1 MGKAQSKRSVDI
13 TTEPTKEVQEGS
25 GKMEKIADVDQ
36 LKEQVLNSEPHINEA
51 EATDKEN
58 KLDIDAAENEKDVTT
73 EKEQTK
79 ESGDSAG
86 VVVVTE
92 STITDEANKI
102 IGTENGDET
111 LNDSKVTDEVAAD
124 SNKKPK
130 KEKVKKKWSFRS
142 ISFSKKDKQKP
153 SKKEKDNKDKDAAVA
168 EETPAEQTNGE
179 CEKVPEETT
188 EEVAAAP
195 APVASPENTT
205 VETESPAKP
214 EKLSFKLPVAIEA
227 IVAPV
232 AAAVVAEAEKIVETV
247 SSAAAAIVENGKSVD
262 DVPMP
267 AAIEKSI
274 IEVIKDEVKEVE
286 EVVAAVVADIPAP
299 AAIEEKIIDMVSK
312 VIVEEAP
319 IKKVEVNIEESVP
332 ALQQLEMPI
341 ISATT
346 ITTTQESDP
355 MPPPLPSLPPPSQ
368 VLAFAESA
376 MSAVLPQSDIPTI
389 SADDVNTQV
398 VSDILNNAESLIE
411 EKSAEI
417 VEVVEQKVAAVV
429 ESVKEVIDDIVVPEI
444 ELPAAVEEVKEVIDE
459 IVVPEIEL
467 PAAVEEVKESFEIDV
482 VPVAQEIEKVLEEA
496 VDRVESQ
503 ISENIAEVSAAPS
516 IIGQLI
522 KDATDEIVAQAES
535 LEEMV
540 SDKVGQI
547 ADKIE
552 SLLPEE
558 SNDVLPPPPAIE
570 LDTEVLP
577 PPADEELSV
586 DISSPLPQN
595 SLESLPS
602 PPALESQID
611 ETSASLPAPPPAEI
625 EVEVEAPKEVEIE
638 QPKEQAAIAQV
649 VADSLNKTAEVFN
662 EFTDKLENGNVENG
676 HSEEAATNGNGTT
689 NGHDSPTTESLN
701 GDVEHEKVRI
711 KLNKMCNE
719 LLNIILSFYFPFK
732 IPEKVASI
740 QPPTVGEVTA
750 E

>member
-51 EATDKEN
+51 EATDKEI
-58 KLDIDAAENEKDVTT
+58 KLDLDAAENEKDVTT

-111 LNDSKVTDEVAAD
+111 LNDSKVTEEVAAD

-153 SKKEKDNKDKDAAVA
+153 SKKDNKDKDAAVA
-168 EETPAEQTNGE
+168 EETPAEQTNGD

-247 SSAAAAIVENGKSVD
+247 SSAAAAIVENGNKMID
-262 DVPMP
+262 DVPTA
-267 AAIEKSI
+267 AAIEKSVT
-274 IEVIKDEVKEVE
+274 EVIKDEVKEVE
-286 EVVAAVVADIPAP
+286 EVVAAVVAEIPT
-299 AAIEEKIIDMVSK
+299 AAAVEEKIIDLVSK
-312 VIVEEAP
+312 VIHEETP

-341 ISATT
+341 VSATT

-355 MPPPLPSLPPPSQ
+355 MPPPLPSIPPPSQ

-398 VSDILNNAESLIE
+398 VNDIVKNVESLIE

-429 ESVKEVIDDIVVPEI
+429 ESVKEVFDDIVVPEI
-444 ELPAAVEEVKEVIDE
+444 ELPAAIEEVKENI
-459 IVVPEIEL
+459 
-467 PAAVEEVKESFEIDV
+467 EIDV
-482 VPVAQEIEKVLEEA
+482 APVAQEIEKVLEEA
-496 VDRVESQ
+496 VDHVESQ
-503 ISENIAEVSAAPS
+503 ISEQITEVSAAPS
-516 IIGQLI
+516 IIGQLV
-522 KDATDEIVAQAES
+522 KDATDEIVAQTES

-540 SDKVGQI
+540 SNKIGQI

-577 PPADEELSV
+577 PPAEEELSV

-595 SLESLPS
+595 SLDSLPS

-611 ETSASLPAPPPAEI
+611 ESSAALPAPPAEEI
-625 EVEVEAPKEVEIE
+625 EVEAQKEVEIE
-638 QPKEQAAIAQV
+638 QPKEQP
-649 VADSLNKTAEVFN
+649 
-662 EFTDKLENGNVENG
+662 LENGNIENG

-689 NGHDSPTTESLN
+689 NGHDSPATESLN
-701 GDVEHEKVRI
+701 GDIAHE
-711 KLNKMCNE
+711 
-719 LLNIILSFYFPFK
+719 K

-740 QPPTVGEVTA
+740 QPPTVGEITA